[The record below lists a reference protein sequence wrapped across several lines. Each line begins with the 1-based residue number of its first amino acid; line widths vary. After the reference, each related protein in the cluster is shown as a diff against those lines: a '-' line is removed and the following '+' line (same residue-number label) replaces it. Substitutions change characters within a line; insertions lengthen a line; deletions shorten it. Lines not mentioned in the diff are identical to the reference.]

1 MVFMKFQS
9 PLCGTQK
16 NEVAHNVSFIK
27 TVLLT
32 VQFSLRDNAVGL
44 RGNGSFW
51 RKKIHE

>member
-32 VQFSLRDNAVGL
+32 VQFSLRDNAVGV